1 MPIYILLIIKQNK
14 LKQQY
19 KEYLRM
25 MTESKADMLG
35 ADVMLDLREENE
47 LMTIDMSLPL
57 QVLFDDFI
65 TFISKT
71 DFD

>member
-1 MPIYILLIIKQNK
+1 
-14 LKQQY
+14 
-19 KEYLRM
+19 M

-35 ADVMLDLREENE
+35 ADVMLDFREENE

>member
-1 MPIYILLIIKQNK
+1 
-14 LKQQY
+14 
-19 KEYLRM
+19 M

-35 ADVMLDLREENE
+35 ADVMLNLLEEKE
-47 LMTIDMSLPL
+47 IPAIDMSLPL

>member
-1 MPIYILLIIKQNK
+1 
-14 LKQQY
+14 
-19 KEYLRM
+19 M

-35 ADVMLDLREENE
+35 ADVVLNLLEEKE
-47 LMTIDMSLPL
+47 IPTIDMSLPL

>member
-1 MPIYILLIIKQNK
+1 
-14 LKQQY
+14 
-19 KEYLRM
+19 M

-35 ADVMLDLREENE
+35 ADVILDLQEQNE
-47 LMTIDMSLPL
+47 LLTIDMSLPL

>member
-1 MPIYILLIIKQNK
+1 MI
-14 LKQQY
+14 
-19 KEYLRM
+19 
-25 MTESKADMLG
+25 TESKADMLG
-35 ADVMLDLREENE
+35 ADVILDLQEQNE
-47 LMTIDMSLPL
+47 LLTIDMSLPL

>member
-1 MPIYILLIIKQNK
+1 
-14 LKQQY
+14 
-19 KEYLRM
+19 M

>member
-1 MPIYILLIIKQNK
+1 
-14 LKQQY
+14 
-19 KEYLRM
+19 M

-35 ADVMLDLREENE
+35 ADVVLSLLEEKE
-47 LMTIDMSLPL
+47 IPTIDMSLPL